1 MKGTFALADC
11 SVRRKR
17 QLGDFIKESATGSK
31 SGRKM
36 KTEKRRE
43 EDVTQSG
50 SSTFAALHHFVCQ
63 YLRQKI
69 SAEINLTA
77 VAVCLRVPLYV
88 CANVQ
93 VAYLLKLMQYLACHG
108 HPLCMWDNPSETHF

>member
-1 MKGTFALADC
+1 MKGAFRLADC
-11 SVRRKR
+11 SMRRAR

-36 KTEKRRE
+36 KTEKRKER
-43 EDVTQSG
+43 DVTQAN
-50 SSTFAALHHFVCQ
+50 SSTFAALQHFVCQ
-63 YLRQKI
+63 YLRWN
-69 SAEINLTA
+69 INLTA

-108 HPLCMWDNPSETHF
+108 HPLRMWDNPSETHF